1 MTVGGVDTYYDYEEK
16 QWKSR
21 RLGGGPIRRGPVCPA
36 PRTADH
42 TLHERHLAS
51 AIRPAASTTSPR
63 PSSAERPVAGPAR
76 SGHRTHSISATTAA
90 VEPEPDGRCGLP
102 VCHSHGDP

>member
-36 PRTADH
+36 PRTADRSA
-42 TLHERHLAS
+42 HEPSRER
-51 AIRPAASTTSPR
+51 RPAGARERATKASQS
-63 PSSAERPVAGPAR
+63 
-76 SGHRTHSISATTAA
+76 
-90 VEPEPDGRCGLP
+90 
-102 VCHSHGDP
+102 

>member
-1 MTVGGVDTYYDYEEK
+1 MTVGGVDTYYDYDEK

-42 TLHERHLAS
+42 AVHDTTHERRASGRDHDVPKTTLH
-51 AIRPAASTTSPR
+51 
-63 PSSAERPVAGPAR
+63 
-76 SGHRTHSISATTAA
+76 
-90 VEPEPDGRCGLP
+90 
-102 VCHSHGDP
+102 

>member
-36 PRTADH
+36 PRTTDH
-42 TLHERHLAS
+42 TLHEQPRERH
-51 AIRPAASTTSPR
+51 PA
-63 PSSAERPVAGPAR
+63 
-76 SGHRTHSISATTAA
+76 
-90 VEPEPDGRCGLP
+90 GRDRDKAKTVL
-102 VCHSHGDP
+102 S

>member
-36 PRTADH
+36 PRTTDH
-42 TLHERHLAS
+42 Q
-51 AIRPAASTTSPR
+51 PTTRDHPK
-63 PSSAERPVAGPAR
+63 
-76 SGHRTHSISATTAA
+76 HRTT
-90 VEPEPDGRCGLP
+90 EPSP
-102 VCHSHGDP
+102 S

>member
-36 PRTADH
+36 PRAAEQSAHPVRPVPDRDHQVVPKH
-42 TLHERHLAS
+42 TLN
-51 AIRPAASTTSPR
+51 
-63 PSSAERPVAGPAR
+63 
-76 SGHRTHSISATTAA
+76 
-90 VEPEPDGRCGLP
+90 
-102 VCHSHGDP
+102 

>member
-42 TLHERHLAS
+42 VLTEPPRER
-51 AIRPAASTTSPR
+51 RPAAREHDKPTT
-63 PSSAERPVAGPAR
+63 VLG
-76 SGHRTHSISATTAA
+76 
-90 VEPEPDGRCGLP
+90 
-102 VCHSHGDP
+102 

>member
-21 RLGGGPIRRGPVCPA
+21 RLGGGPIHRGPVCPA

-42 TLHERHLAS
+42 TLHEQSRDRQSAGRERH
-51 AIRPAASTTSPR
+51 
-63 PSSAERPVAGPAR
+63 
-76 SGHRTHSISATTAA
+76 
-90 VEPEPDGRCGLP
+90 GRDEKKTVLG
-102 VCHSHGDP
+102 

>member
-36 PRTADH
+36 PRVTDQQTPDRHSPGRDH
-42 TLHERHLAS
+42 THP
-51 AIRPAASTTSPR
+51 IKDDKT
-63 PSSAERPVAGPAR
+63 R
-76 SGHRTHSISATTAA
+76 S
-90 VEPEPDGRCGLP
+90 VLN
-102 VCHSHGDP
+102 

>member
-21 RLGGGPIRRGPVCPA
+21 KLGGGPIRRGPVCPA

-42 TLHERHLAS
+42 QPTER
-51 AIRPAASTTSPR
+51 RVAARDHSTKSRTAEPT
-63 PSSAERPVAGPAR
+63 PS
-76 SGHRTHSISATTAA
+76 
-90 VEPEPDGRCGLP
+90 
-102 VCHSHGDP
+102 

>member
-36 PRTADH
+36 PRTTDHQPTERHAAGRDH
-42 TLHERHLAS
+42 T
-51 AIRPAASTTSPR
+51 TSKDDKVL
-63 PSSAERPVAGPAR
+63 S
-76 SGHRTHSISATTAA
+76 
-90 VEPEPDGRCGLP
+90 
-102 VCHSHGDP
+102 